1 VKPSYLLLRCCTTVD
16 LHTGTATLM
25 DQALFDEA
33 DIRLDLEAADG
44 SASWP
49 LHPVNTWVLVKGV
62 VYFVCTLSFLDS
74 LGNLMTLIGW
84 AYYGQ
89 WAPFVVTVCLMTC
102 VSCVTT
108 VAAAFADH
116 GTYGAADRAQDRGVM
131 DSDGGRRGA
140 AMAFCKLGA
149 YRIAYRTLWYLDR
162 AEIMA
167 AAGTWTDED
176 LCEHLLPLF
185 MYVAAQAMVETW
197 PILLIKCYVLGRN
210 HGTTG
215 GVGTLAEN
223 PVLAVSTAI
232 SIALL
237 AVIPTFVDKISCDFR
252 QVYVRG
258 QRSTALGKRFLGLGR
273 CSALFVFR
281 YVEALSWYMSLCL
294 FAWVF
299 HGWFWMIWAADLVAL
314 SCVYC
319 MTADIGEEDWEVALA
334 IKIFFQVFY
343 TAPQHSEAS
352 DVVVFFRP
360 QTASRFSAEP
370 TYFPA
375 VLHFLW
381 RLMTQGIIVLCIC
394 TAGRG
399 DWLDEGQWQAL
410 QPWLQGMALI
420 TALMWLLLPV
430 MYFLMPSSESIIA
443 GIVERKYLLHSQRP
457 DGVAE
462 ELYQAVLAQETEKY
476 AELVDGQPFSIRAW
490 VLREHARRAMGTLS
504 YGGERFQVRACQLAA
519 LALPWCHLCLNCA
532 AFAPGSLRPVP
543 PWHFSSLSFSL
554 SLSFVLFCAW
564 CHARAVPGGST
575 LSASDL
581 TPFTLM

>member
-1 VKPSYLLLRCCTTVD
+1 
-16 LHTGTATLM
+16 M
-25 DQALFDEA
+25 DEALFEDLG
-33 DIRLDLEAADG
+33 RQDLEAD
-44 SASWP
+44 SSSSWP
-49 LHPVNTWVLVKGV
+49 MHPVNSWVLMKGL

-74 LGNLMTLIGW
+74 LGNVLTLIGW
-84 AYYGQ
+84 AQSGH
-89 WAPFVVTVCLMTC
+89 WAAFVVTLCLVTC
-102 VSCVTT
+102 VSCVTA

-116 GTYGAADRAQDRGVM
+116 GTYGAADRAQDRGIM

-140 AMAFCKLGA
+140 VMAFFKLGA

-162 AEIMA
+162 AEVMA

-197 PILLIKCYVLGRN
+197 PVLLIKCYMLGFN

-215 GVGTLAEN
+215 GEGTLADS
-223 PVLAVSTAI
+223 PALAVSALI

-237 AVIPTFVDKISCDFR
+237 AIIPVFVDKISCDYR

-258 QRSTALGKRFLGLGR
+258 QQSTALGKRFLGMGR
-273 CSALFVFR
+273 CGLLFTFR
-281 YVEALSWYMSLCL
+281 YAEALSWYISLVM

-319 MTADIGEEDWEVALA
+319 VTADIGEEDWEVALA

-343 TAPQHSEAS
+343 TAPQHSETS
-352 DVVVFFRP
+352 DMVLFFRP
-360 QTASRFSAEP
+360 QTGSRFSSEA

-375 VLHFLW
+375 VLHFAW

-399 DWLDEGQWQAL
+399 DWLDEVQWQAM
-410 QPWLQGMALI
+410 QPWLQGMAAI
-420 TALMWLLLPV
+420 TAFTWLLLPV
-430 MYFLMPSSESIIA
+430 MCWIMPSSDIIVA

-462 ELYQAVLAQETEKY
+462 ELFQAVLAQEIEKY
-476 AELVDGQPFSIRAW
+476 ADLVEGQPFSIRAW
-490 VLREHARRAMGTLS
+490 VLHEHARRVMGLT
-504 YGGERFQVRACQLAA
+504 YGGERFQVEKHSLFVHS
-519 LALPWCHLCLNCA
+519 PCL
-532 AFAPGSLRPVP
+532 
-543 PWHFSSLSFSL
+543 H
-554 SLSFVLFCAW
+554 
-564 CHARAVPGGST
+564 
-575 LSASDL
+575 
-581 TPFTLM
+581 